1 MGGGVSRQETE
12 TKKIC
17 PEDVCLDDFE
27 KIKSIFK
34 QLEKTRSQ
42 GYTNT
47 IVYLELDPSYAVA
60 RDEYRGKTGDR
71 TVGANVIL
79 SYPKK
84 LATAFKVYKND
95 GKKANGVVDRVMHF
109 KWNGEVDPR
118 KGVWVKQS
126 DNKYFLKRKLKKQ
139 KSKRK

>member
-1 MGGGVSRQETE
+1 M
-12 TKKIC
+12 
-17 PEDVCLDDFE
+17 
-27 KIKSIFK
+27 FK
-34 QLEKTRSQ
+34 AAGCCKVNSEE
-42 GYTNT
+42 
-47 IVYLELDPSYAVA
+47 VPVH
-60 RDEYRGKTGDR
+60 
-71 TVGANVIL
+71 
-79 SYPKK
+79 PKK